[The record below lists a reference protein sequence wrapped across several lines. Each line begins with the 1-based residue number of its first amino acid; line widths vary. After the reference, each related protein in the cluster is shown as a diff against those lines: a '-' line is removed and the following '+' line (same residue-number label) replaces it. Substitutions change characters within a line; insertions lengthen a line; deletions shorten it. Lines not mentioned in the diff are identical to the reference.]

1 MEINKEKL
9 NNLEDFRE
17 KESIYKEIRISMVL

>member
-9 NNLEDFRE
+9 NNLEDSRE
-17 KESIYKEIRISMVL
+17 KESTYKEIRISMAS